1 LPRDD
6 GATAHEVAKHLK
18 LDRSTAWRRLGVAMN
33 RGFVFNMETRKG
45 QPGKYRL
52 TDQEVEAASLL
63 PSVEEIRAYESSPP
77 ATPPKPAQPRNRSE
91 FDDEDQRITVALTI
105 CNRRTGC
112 ATGDSGC
119 VVVAAGCKG

>member
-1 LPRDD
+1 
-6 GATAHEVAKHLK
+6 
-18 LDRSTAWRRLGVAMN
+18 MN

-77 ATPPKPAQPRNRSE
+77 ATPLNRRNR
-91 FDDEDQRITVALTI
+91 
-105 CNRRTGC
+105 
-112 ATGDSGC
+112 ATARSLMMKING
-119 VVVAAGCKG
+119 